1 MEFIVRI
8 SSKRSLFVVAVVL
21 LCGYAAFLLFI
32 SWAMQQPPETFGRV
46 MSKMP
51 MPAYFII
58 PFETFWTR
66 ARAGTL
72 HTGEEAPDF
81 RLPTLDHQSDVQLS
95 SFREKQ
101 PVVLVFGS
109 YT

>member
-1 MEFIVRI
+1 MRS
-8 SSKRSLFVVAVVL
+8 SSKRPLVVVAVIL
-21 LCGYAAFLLFI
+21 LCCGYAAFLLFI
-32 SWAMQQPPETFGRV
+32 NWAMRQPPETFGRV

-58 PFETFWTR
+58 PFETLWTR
-66 ARAGTL
+66 ARAGAL
-72 HTGEEAPDF
+72 RTGEEAPDF
-81 RLPTLDHQSDVQLS
+81 RLPTLDHKSEVQLS

-101 PVVLVFGS
+101 PVVVVFGS